1 MRTVTFSDR
10 RVAEAVN
17 SGFVPVW
24 YNRGRGF
31 HNCEVRTEKWI
42 FESSG
47 EAYPTKNI
55 CTFFL
60 TPDLKVVHYAAGY
73 YAPEVFLDVL
83 AAARRMEGVAD
94 AAEFARLHRERQG
107 RAERECGAALRWRGQ
122 EHRHSRGCAAV
133 VKEAEAYFRR
143 VHGALAESG
152 PVPLETVQHAYLFGN
167 SFTEEVDAEPPPREA
182 VARPKTPTR

>member
-17 SGFVPVW
+17 SRFVPVW

-60 TPDLKVVHYAAGY
+60 TPDLRVLHYAAGY
-73 YAPEVFLDVL
+73 YAPDLFLEVL
-83 AAARRMEGVAD
+83 ASAERAAGAGDPARGE
-94 AAEFARLHRERQG
+94 AAG
-107 RAERECGAALRWRGQ
+107 RAEAGTLRWRG
-122 EHRHSRGCAAV
+122 EDHRHTSRCAGV
-133 VKEAEAYFRR
+133 VKEARAYFGR
-143 VHGALAESG
+143 VREALAASG

-167 SFTEEVDAEPPPREA
+167 SFTEEVHSEKPPEEA